1 MNINPEEGHFMK
13 LSLTVLTVLIL
24 AMFSTVSMAT
34 HRGGLNACLSAASAI
49 KEGYYA
55 KLEYLTVT
63 DRGSEVY
70 EIEIHDKDGV
80 EWELMCDIAK
90 GTIYEIEREVE
101 SAADPL
107 FKSKM
112 KVDEKTAAQTALA
125 LYPGKLVHTE
135 YEIESNGAASYEF
148 DIYER
153 PGVTYKVEVDATT
166 GEIVE
171 ITIEKW
177 DIGRETQK

>member
-1 MNINPEEGHFMK
+1 MK
-13 LSLTVLTVLIL
+13 LSITVLITTLL
-24 AMFSTVSMAT
+24 AMISTTSMAD
-34 HRGGLNACLSAASAI
+34 HRGGLHACLKAASAI

-55 KLEYLTVT
+55 KLEYLTFT
-63 DRGSEVY
+63 DRGIKAY

-90 GTIYEIEREVE
+90 GTIFEIEREVE
-101 SAADPL
+101 SLSDPL
-107 FKSKM
+107 FKSRM

-135 YEIESNGAASYEF
+135 YEIESNGDASYEF
-148 DIYER
+148 DIYDR
-153 PGVTYKVEVDATT
+153 PGVTWKVEVDAAS

-171 ITIEKW
+171 VAMEEW
-177 DIGRETQK
+177 DIGRESHK

>member
-1 MNINPEEGHFMK
+1 MK
-13 LSLTVLTVLIL
+13 LSFVLLTTMVF
-24 AMFSTVSMAT
+24 AMFSTAAT
-34 HRGGLNACLSAASAI
+34 ADHGGGLHKCLKAASAI

-55 KLEYLTVT
+55 KLEYLTFT
-63 DRGSEVY
+63 DRGIEAY

-90 GTIYEIEREVE
+90 GTIFEIEREVE
-101 SAADPL
+101 SPSDPL

-112 KVDEKTAAQTALA
+112 NVDEKTAAQTALA

-135 YEIESNGAASYEF
+135 YEIESNGDASYEF
-148 DIYER
+148 DIYDR
-153 PGVTYKVEVDATT
+153 PGVTWKVEVDATT

-171 ITIEKW
+171 VAVEKW
-177 DIGRETQK
+177 DIGRESHK